1 MESSTYY
8 KLNVVLKDLQSER
21 NQLQGQIDENNLH
34 IYETQSLALELLGKE
49 EDDFKFFSPRKMKDL
64 HRDELQQFDVKKSEY
79 VDRNKALVAQ
89 RDKLDSI
96 IDVLLKVSEEYEED
110 KKMNDNLDH
119 GAEEKMSD
127 DLGSE
132 MEDETDSEKESE
144 VHDDSD
150 SEIYSDLDDWNI
162 DEETGSEP
170 NEDWN
175 LSELDIAKEDKQ
187 KIADYLQNHVVD
199 NLSDIKHRIELGDK
213 FIRQDPMRT
222 KQELTV
228 VSKKLSDI
236 IDNVKEKYI

>member
-64 HRDELQQFDVKKSEY
+64 HRDELEQFDEKKNEY
-79 VDRNKALVAQ
+79 VNRNKELIVQ

-110 KKMNDNLDH
+110 KKMNDNSDH
-119 GAEEKMSD
+119 GTEKKMSD
-127 DLGSE
+127 DLDNE
-132 MEDETDSEKESE
+132 VEDETDSEKDSE
-144 VHDDSD
+144 VHD
-150 SEIYSDLDDWNI
+150 
-162 DEETGSEP
+162 
-170 NEDWN
+170 DWN
-175 LSELDIAKEDKQ
+175 LSELDITKEDKQ

-199 NLSDIKHRIELGDK
+199 NLSDIKHKIELGDK
-213 FIRQDPMRT
+213 FFRQDPMRT

-228 VSKKLSDI
+228 VNKKLSDI
-236 IDNVKEKYI
+236 IDKILYFLRRNKNE